1 MMPLRPLFFYKINEM
16 FPISFS
22 GAVQKSI
29 FLEGNQIMAN
39 MQDLKY
45 LHFNCNILSILIAC
59 AFFNSSGQKAMS
71 LSIKKQKCMNNSYII
86 SAIH

>member
-1 MMPLRPLFFYKINEM
+1 MPLNPLLFYKINEM

-22 GAVQKSI
+22 GTGQKSI
-29 FLEGNQIMAN
+29 FLERNQVMAN

-45 LHFNCNILSILIAC
+45 LHFNCNILSILTAC
-59 AFFNSSGQKAMS
+59 FFFFYSSGQKEMS
-71 LSIKKQKCMNNSYII
+71 LSIKRQKCMNNSYII